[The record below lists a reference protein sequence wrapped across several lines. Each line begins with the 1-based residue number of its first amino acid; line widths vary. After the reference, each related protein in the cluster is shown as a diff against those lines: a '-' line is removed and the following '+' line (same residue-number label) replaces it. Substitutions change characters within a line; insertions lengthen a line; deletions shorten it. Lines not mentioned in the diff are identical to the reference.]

1 MRCKYFRICGI
12 LLLLLLI
19 ITTVNAEGTSTI
31 LDNDQTTQMSGSAL
45 VLISVGIIIFA
56 ALIIIKILTMNR
68 GG

>member
-1 MRCKYFRICGI
+1 MRGGYCNIFSILF
-12 LLLLLLI
+12 LLLCI

-56 ALIIIKILTMNR
+56 ALIVIKLLTMNK

>member
-1 MRCKYFRICGI
+1 MRYKIYSI

-56 ALIIIKILTMNR
+56 ALIVIKLLTMNK

>member
-1 MRCKYFRICGI
+1 MRGGYCKIFSILF
-12 LLLLLLI
+12 LLLCI

-56 ALIIIKILTMNR
+56 ALIVIKLLTMNK